1 MNIILASANRGK
13 IEEFKKLLP
22 NNKVYAYSDI
32 LGKFDIPETGVTF
45 KENAIIKAIAVNE
58 KLKAKDQ

>member
-22 NNKVYAYSDI
+22 NNKVIAYSDI
-32 LGKFDIPETGVTF
+32 LLILHPVPTLFIGRIEDIQELITPYT
-45 KENAIIKAIAVNE
+45 
-58 KLKAKDQ
+58 

>member
-22 NNKVYAYSDI
+22 NNKVIAYSDI
-32 LGKFDIPETGVTF
+32 LGKF
-45 KENAIIKAIAVNE
+45 A
-58 KLKAKDQ
+58 LAKTTHNCHGF